1 MIQHALDVLD
11 GRRLVVLTGAG
22 ISTDSG
28 IPDYRGP
35 RPAGS
40 PPVRMPMTYQEFA
53 ASPEGRQRYW
63 ARAHVGWSRM
73 TGAEP
78 NDGHRALART
88 ADVDLAVTQN
98 VDGLHERAG
107 QRDLVALHGRISEVV
122 CLDCRTVT
130 GREGVQARMFDA
142 NPGYAD
148 AHADVATRPDGDVS
162 LEETAGFVVPAC
174 EGCGGR
180 LKPHVVFFGENVP
193 KDRVL
198 RVTEAVERSDA
209 VLVVGS
215 SLTVMSGFRF
225 ARQAFRQG
233 TPLVIV
239 NRGQTRADDLAS
251 VKVEAGCSEFLQEL
265 ARERGQGRERTQTVG
280 SSPASRE
287 AASAE
292 SAVSTSVTT

>member
-1 MIQHALDVLD
+1 
-11 GRRLVVLTGAG
+11 
-22 ISTDSG
+22 
-28 IPDYRGP
+28 
-35 RPAGS
+35 
-40 PPVRMPMTYQEFA
+40 
-53 ASPEGRQRYW
+53 
-63 ARAHVGWSRM
+63 
-73 TGAEP
+73 
-78 NDGHRALART
+78 
-88 ADVDLAVTQN
+88 
-98 VDGLHERAG
+98 
-107 QRDLVALHGRISEVV
+107 
-122 CLDCRTVT
+122 
-130 GREGVQARMFDA
+130 
-142 NPGYAD
+142 
-148 AHADVATRPDGDVS
+148 